1 MINNKL
7 YLKYLFYSLQS
18 TLSKRFPLAFSLAI
32 IFILFLCFSQ
42 PLLAVGNI
50 RLSIEQL
57 LFDTSSAVSD
67 SSSSQ
72 KKNGSLYQLF
82 QLDQLEVDLDINSI
96 PFSLSLNLSKIKLPE
111 PFEQLT
117 SAKLICRSF
126 AIKNNNFSCA
136 EGIINTIGLFP
147 HTPQTEAS
155 KADAKFS
162 FDYDLAEN
170 KLFLTIEDLMIGKGK
185 VSIKLNLVNNL
196 WVVAIDANNLDYK
209 HLKQYLSYYIAE
221 QITAEQITAEQITAE
236 QIIAEQIKNFADA
249 GGKISFSARLSGRL
263 PADDYPVQSLNNN
276 NLAFI
281 ESAKINGHI
290 EQLHYSYNDN
300 MAENLGFKFNLNLNL
315 NLNPDFNH
323 KNKTASKTP
332 EDKTQKSISSATY
345 QIYFSIENPRGEIY
359 QNDIYLVYKGNES
372 LQFKLNYQP
381 DEQRISF
388 DKIKLVLPGILHL
401 QSNAMVNITS
411 DYTAIN
417 KFKTDLIVQDL
428 ALLND
433 NYLKNILEGT
443 DYEGLDVDGK
453 INVEVKYLNEVMT
466 ISSEI
471 NELSLEFK
479 GLFSFAD
486 INGHL
491 FWNNKINSSVRESR
505 ISWESAVLNKLPLGN
520 TLINFI
526 SHNDQFSLTK
536 EIEIALFDGSLN
548 INRLDINNI
557 GNNFGSNFGSNFI
570 NNTVINTGQASD
582 ADKKLSVIVEGMINP
597 ISLSQVSEHF
607 NWPILDGTLSAI
619 IPSTT
624 YNEDHFEIGGAML
637 LQVFDGAVIIK
648 DLNIEHPLQ
657 DYARL
662 EANIDLTNLDLQSL
676 TKTYNFGE
684 IQGRLEGN
692 FSNLVLQSWLP
703 VSFDAYIRTPE
714 NDKSKHR
721 ISQRAI
727 DNLSSLGGASGLLS
741 RSFLSFFKTF
751 SYNKIGLSCKLKN
764 NICSMSGVEA
774 KGEGYYIVKGGGVP
788 RIDVMGFQDRVNWQ
802 VLINRLKAIQSVNEA
817 VIE

>member
-7 YLKYLFYSLQS
+7 HLKYLFDSIYF

-32 IFILFLCFSQ
+32 ISVLFLCFSQ

-57 LFDTSSAVSD
+57 LFATSSAVSD

-82 QLDQLEVDLDINSI
+82 QLDQFELELDISSI

-117 SAKLICRSF
+117 SAKLTCRSF

-136 EGIINTIGLFP
+136 EGIINTTGLFSP
-147 HTPQTEAS
+147 TPQTEAYKS
-155 KADAKFS
+155 DAKFS
-162 FDYDLAEN
+162 FDYDLAAEQ
-170 KLFLTIEDLMIGKGK
+170 LFLTIEDLIIGKGK

-196 WVVAIDANNLDYK
+196 WGVAIDANNLDYK

-221 QITAEQITAEQITAE
+221 QIK
-236 QIIAEQIKNFADA
+236 AEQIKNFADA

-263 PADDYPVQSLNNN
+263 PADDDPVQRPDNN

-281 ESAKINGHI
+281 ESANINGHI

-300 MAENLGFKFNLNLNL
+300 MAENLAFKFKLNLNL
-315 NLNPDFNH
+315 NLNPDLNH

-332 EDKTQKSISSATY
+332 EDKTQKAISSATY
-345 QIYFSIENPRGEIY
+345 QIFFSIENPRGEIY

-372 LQFKLNYQP
+372 LQLKLNYQP
-381 DEQRISF
+381 EEQRISF
-388 DKIKLVLPGILHL
+388 DKIKLVLPGILDL

-417 KFKTDLIVQDL
+417 KFKTDLIIQDL

-443 DYEGLDVDGK
+443 DYEGLDIDGK
-453 INVEVKYLNEVMT
+453 INVELKYLNEVMT

-479 GLFSFAD
+479 DLFSFVD

-491 FWNNKINSSVRESR
+491 FWNNKINSSVRDSR
-505 ISWESAVLNKLPLGN
+505 ISWESAVLNKLPLGK

-526 SHNDQFSLTK
+526 SHNNQFSLTK
-536 EIEIALFDGSLN
+536 EIEVPLFDGSLN

-557 GNNFGSNFGSNFI
+557 VNNFI

-582 ADKKLSVIVEGMINP
+582 ADKKLSVIVDGMINP
-597 ISLSQVSEHF
+597 ISLSQVAEHF

-648 DLNIEHPLQ
+648 DLSIEHPLQ

-774 KGEGYYIVKGGGVP
+774 KGEGYYIVKGGGIP

>member
-7 YLKYLFYSLQS
+7 YLKYLFDSIQS
-18 TLSKRFPLAFSLAI
+18 TLSKRFPLAFSLTI
-32 IFILFLCFSQ
+32 ISVLFLCFSQ

-50 RLSIEQL
+50 RISIEQL
-57 LFDTSSAVSD
+57 LFDSSSAVSD

-72 KKNGSLYQLF
+72 KKNDNLYQLF
-82 QLDQLEVDLDINSI
+82 QLDQLELELDINSI

-111 PFEQLT
+111 PFDQLT
-117 SAKLICRSF
+117 SAKLTCRSF
-126 AIKNNNFSCA
+126 SIKNNNFSCA
-136 EGIINTIGLFP
+136 EGIINTTGLFP
-147 HTPQTEAS
+147 HTPQTEAPKS
-155 KADAKFS
+155 DAKFS
-162 FDYDLAEN
+162 FDYDLAAEQ
-170 KLFLTIEDLMIGKGK
+170 LFLTIEDLIIGKGK

-196 WVVAIDANNLDYK
+196 WGVAIDANNLDYK
-209 HLKQYLSYYIAE
+209 HLKHYLSYYIAE
-221 QITAEQITAEQITAE
+221 QIKAEQVKYFSE
-236 QIIAEQIKNFADA
+236 A

-263 PADDYPVQSLNNN
+263 PADDDPVQRPDNN

-300 MAENLGFKFNLNLNL
+300 MAENLAFKFKLNL
-315 NLNPDFNH
+315 NLNPDLNPDLNH
-323 KNKTASKTP
+323 KNKTAPKTP
-332 EDKTQKSISSATY
+332 EDKKEKSISSASY
-345 QIYFSIENPRGEIY
+345 QIFFSIENPRGEIY

-372 LQFKLNYQP
+372 LQLKLNYQP

-388 DKIKLVLPGILHL
+388 AKIKLVLPGILEL
-401 QSNAMVNITS
+401 QSNAMVNITP
-411 DYTAIN
+411 DYAAIN
-417 KFKTDLIVQDL
+417 KFRTDLIVQDL

-443 DYEGLDVDGK
+443 DYEGLELDGK
-453 INVEVKYLNEVMT
+453 INLELKYLNEVMT

-557 GNNFGSNFGSNFI
+557 GNNFGSNFGNNFI